1 MKRVPI
7 SLVGS
12 LALLAAGCTATPPAP
27 LVPPASVVRAIP
39 PAVQAPSGLD
49 DGAFEAWLTTERT
62 RVTQSR
68 AAAHQ
73 TFSEAE
79 TACWRRFAVN
89 DCVSNARADRR
100 KVLASLRDEELGLN
114 LQERQRNTAAKLKQ
128 LNDTQGAPDPGK

>member
-1 MKRVPI
+1 M
-7 SLVGS
+7 
-12 LALLAAGCTATPPAP
+12 
-27 LVPPASVVRAIP
+27 
-39 PAVQAPSGLD
+39 
-49 DGAFEAWLTTERT
+49 TTERT

-128 LNDTQGAPDPGK
+128 LNDKQGAPDPGK